1 MLFETTNEHKC
12 RDFPA
17 GPVVK
22 TLPSNTKGVSLIPGQ
37 GTKIPH
43 ASQSVN
49 QNMKKKKERKKERNN
64 IVTYSTKTL
73 KVVHINKIVKNK

>member
-17 GPVVK
+17 GPVVE

-49 QNMKKKKERKKERNN
+49 QNVKKKKKET
-64 IVTYSTKTL
+64 IL
-73 KVVHINKIVKNK
+73 